1 MSGNVATCGH
11 LNTSGSVVG
20 ALLLSPSASCRVLK
34 PEYGGTGVQG
44 EVKERRG
51 EERDIRDRGSEREEE
66 RERGK
71 THSLST

>member
-20 ALLLSPSASCRVLK
+20 ALLLSPSA
-34 PEYGGTGVQG
+34 EGGLVSSTETRIRGNG
-44 EVKERRG
+44 RARR
-51 EERDIRDRGSEREEE
+51 EERDIRDRGRASERK